1 MAENKMSTD
10 TSVCNECGATGQ
22 TDVFCDSCGAVLR
35 ARALGAD
42 ENAAP
47 KPYEEE
53 VREPQPEPPSQIA
66 SILGGSPQAVPAP
79 TPMPSPAPPA
89 APVPDQA
96 PADGWDAVAEWGN
109 VLAPEPE
116 VPNAT
121 PNASPPSVPGMP
133 GAPGAPGAIV
143 PPTRGPYEFTS
154 RRPEAFPPGA
164 AVGPP
169 PTTSPLQTPQ
179 NQSGFLVSQ
188 STDAPANPAPPTAP
202 APVPSDAV
210 PNAVAAEPYDDD
222 STLPPQAQYP
232 GSASPAPYEPTKP
245 MPNPQATPND
255 LQMRARELIV
265 PVADRTPVERIVPV
279 PPGMPEPARP
289 SVRTPQ
295 LHEVT
300 GGIPCPWCSTPNPVD
315 RHFCRRCAMSLA
327 AAPGGARRRPWWRR
341 LADWRR
347 RPIPF
352 AGQRPRL
359 RHGIGRWVRWAIGF
373 AVLVLLFTEIDLH
386 AANGVMDVEDHFATP
401 VEVYANQ
408 WYAPDSLAQYPKS
421 NLYDTFN
428 DTWWGSNRQGNSE
441 GVNIEATFDQP
452 IDLLDLIIT
461 PGAGTNPDTF
471 NEEWRPETMKVTLV
485 KSDGTS
491 TKTTIT
497 FNDTPGPATFKV
509 RGNDV
514 QHIIFTIE
522 SAYQGNGPASSTY
535 VAITQIEFYDRS
547 AQKS

>member
-1 MAENKMSTD
+1 MAENKISTD
-10 TSVCNECGATGQ
+10 TSVCTECGATGQ

-35 ARALGAD
+35 ARALGAE
-42 ENAAP
+42 ENVAP
-47 KPYEEE
+47 KPYEEVPE
-53 VREPQPEPPSQIA
+53 TRPEPEPVSQIA
-66 SILGGSPQAVPAP
+66 SILSGGPQNAPAL
-79 TPMPSPAPPA
+79 TPMPTPSPAPPA
-89 APVPDQA
+89 APVSDQA

-116 VPNAT
+116 VPESA
-121 PNASPPSVPGMP
+121 PAAPPPSALGLP
-133 GAPGAPGAIV
+133 GAPGTLA

-169 PTTSPLQTPQ
+169 PTTSPLQAPQ
-179 NQSGFLVSQ
+179 SPSGFLVSPP
-188 STDAPANPAPPTAP
+188 TDTPANPAIAP
-202 APVPSDAV
+202 APADAV
-210 PNAVAAEPYDDD
+210 PNASANAAEPYHDD
-222 STLPPQAQYP
+222 STLPQSQYP
-232 GSASPAPYEPTKP
+232 GSVSPAPYEPTKP
-245 MPNPQATPND
+245 IPNPQSAPSD
-255 LQMRARELIV
+255 LERRARELIV

-341 LADWRR
+341 LVDWRR

-359 RHGIGRWVRWAIGF
+359 RHGIGRWVRWAVGF
-373 AVLVLLFTEIDLH
+373 AVLVAVFVEIDLH
-386 AANGVMDVEDHFATP
+386 AANGVMNVEDHFATP

-408 WYAPDSLAQYPKS
+408 WYAPDSLAQYPEK
-421 NLYDTFN
+421 NLYDTYN
-428 DTWWGSNRQGNSE
+428 DTWWGSNRLGNSQ

-452 IDLLDLIIT
+452 INLLDLIIT

-471 NEEWRPETMKVTLV
+471 NEESRPETMKVTLV
-485 KSDGTS
+485 KSDGST

-514 QHIIFTIE
+514 AHIIFTIE
-522 SAYQGNGPASSTY
+522 SAYQGNGPESSTY

>member
-1 MAENKMSTD
+1 MAENKFSTD
-10 TSVCNECGATGQ
+10 TSVCRECGATGQ
-22 TDVFCDSCGAVLR
+22 DDVFCDSCGAVLR

-42 ENAAP
+42 ESATP
-47 KPYEEE
+47 KPYEE
-53 VREPQPEPPSQIA
+53 VAEPQAQPLPEPPNQIA
-66 SILGGSPQAVPAP
+66 SILGGGPQDAPAPAP
-79 TPMPSPAPPA
+79 TPAPAPSPAPPA
-89 APVPDQA
+89 APVSDRA
-96 PADGWDAVAEWGN
+96 PTDGWDAVAEWGN
-109 VLAPEPE
+109 VLASEPE
-116 VPNAT
+116 ASDPAPAT
-121 PNASPPSVPGMP
+121 PPPSVPGMP
-133 GAPGAPGAIV
+133 GAPGALV

-169 PTTSPLQTPQ
+169 PTTSPLQAPQ
-179 NQSGFLVSQ
+179 SQSGFLVSQ
-188 STDAPANPAPPTAP
+188 STDTPVNPASAPA
-202 APVPSDAV
+202 DAV

-222 STLPPQAQYP
+222 STLPPHSQYP

-245 MPNPQATPND
+245 MPNPQATPSD
-255 LQMRARELIV
+255 LERRARELIV

-341 LADWRR
+341 LVDWRR

-359 RHGIGRWVRWAIGF
+359 RHGIGRWVRWTIGF
-373 AVLVLLFTEIDLH
+373 AVLVLFFVEVDLH

-408 WYAPDSLAQYPKS
+408 WYAPDSLAQFPAK
-421 NLYDTFN
+421 NLYDTYN
-428 DTWWGSNRQGNSE
+428 DTWWGSNRVGNSQN
-441 GVNIEATFDQP
+441 VNIEATFDQP

-485 KSDGTS
+485 KSDNS
-491 TKTTIT
+491 TAKTTIT
-497 FNDTPGPATFKV
+497 FNDTPGPATFKI

-514 QHIIFTIE
+514 THIIFTIE
-522 SAYQGNGPASSTY
+522 SAYQGNGPESSTY
-535 VAITQIEFYDRS
+535 VAITQIEFYDRN